1 MHREFYAEKFSSLSV
16 FTHAFENQN
25 KFFVGSICLSCSS
38 VFIVNNETYLKEV
51 LKKARRRTLNVGS
64 FLN

>member
-1 MHREFYAEKFSSLSV
+1 MHRQFYAEKFSSLSV

-25 KFFVGSICLSCSS
+25 KFFVGSICWSCSG
-38 VFIVNNETYLKEV
+38 VFIVSNETYLKEV
-51 LKKARRRTLNVGS
+51 LKKAKRRTLNVGS